1 MIVFIAGFILGGMF
15 GVFMTAILQAGRDD
29 R

>member
-1 MIVFIAGFILGGMF
+1 MLLFIAGFILGGMF
-15 GVFMTAILQAGRDD
+15 GVFMMAILAAGRDD